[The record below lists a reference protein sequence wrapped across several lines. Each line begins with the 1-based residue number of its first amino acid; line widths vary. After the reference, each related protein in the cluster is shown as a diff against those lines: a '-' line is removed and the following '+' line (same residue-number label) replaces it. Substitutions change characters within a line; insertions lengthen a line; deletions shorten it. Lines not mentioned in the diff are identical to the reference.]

1 MSAGVEP
8 RARRV
13 FLIDPTTGLPGQNG
27 VYLVPPYTFTATYTG
42 DQTNVDIITP
52 SAGKQLRII
61 GAYITSDDGVFTFTL
76 DFATSAQTV
85 LAVYESGQLGSNIPM
100 RVQGNTNEPLRLNI
114 NTDPASNWF
123 VLVNYD
129 EVDP

>member
-1 MSAGVEP
+1 MPTVEP

-13 FLIDPTTGLPGQNG
+13 YLIDPITGLPGQNG
-27 VYLVPPYTFTATYTG
+27 VYLVPPYTFTDTYTG
-42 DQTNVDIITP
+42 DQVNLNIITP
-52 SAGKQLRII
+52 AVGKQLRII
-61 GAYITSDDGVFTFTL
+61 GVYITSDDANFTFTL

-85 LAVYESGQLGSNIPM
+85 LQVFESGQLGSNIPM

-114 NTDPASNWF
+114 DTLPAGKWF